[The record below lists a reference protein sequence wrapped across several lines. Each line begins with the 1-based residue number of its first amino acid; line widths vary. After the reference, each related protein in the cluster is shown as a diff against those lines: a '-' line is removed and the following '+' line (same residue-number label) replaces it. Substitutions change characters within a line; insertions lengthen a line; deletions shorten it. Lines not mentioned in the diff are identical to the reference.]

1 MASVKGVEAL
11 AVGGTE
17 VSLGKLL
24 DSFAGVRATVLG
36 DLMLDEYIFGRA
48 SRISPEAPV
57 MVVRQE
63 RTNSVPGGAANV
75 AKNVTA
81 LGGQVRVIGV
91 VGADDAGQILAAA
104 LRALPMTQA
113 TVIKDA
119 GRVTTRKTR
128 IVADNSHQV
137 LRVDSESTDPV
148 LRSIADQL
156 VDAVNAALKETDV
169 LILSDYLKGVL
180 TEAVATAVIDAA
192 NKRGVPVVVN
202 PKPSSARQYRGSQL
216 VTLNRSEAG
225 ELAGREVVGPEDAT
239 EAAKSALQEVG
250 TEFVVVTLG
259 GAGLVAA
266 SEKASFSAI
275 PPRVEVNDPAGAGDT
290 VIATLALCR
299 AKGPLDQPALQ
310 LAAETSARVV
320 RHVGVAVPDE
330 RDLLEIRGL

>member
-1 MASVKGVEAL
+1 M
-11 AVGGTE
+11 
-17 VSLGKLL
+17 SLSKLL
-24 DSFAGVRATVLG
+24 DSFAGVRVTVLG
-36 DLMLDEYIFGRA
+36 DLMLDEYVFGHA

-57 MVVRQE
+57 MVVRQD
-63 RTNSVPGGAANV
+63 RTSSVPGGAANV

-91 VGADDAGQILAAA
+91 VGADDAGQILTAA

-113 TVIKDA
+113 TVFKDA

-128 IVADNSHQV
+128 IVADHAHQV
-137 LRVDSESTDPV
+137 LRVDNESTEPV

-156 VDAVNAALKETDV
+156 VDAVSVSLKETDV

-180 TEAVATAVIDAA
+180 TEAVARGVIDAA
-192 NKRGVPVVVN
+192 NKKGVPVVVN
-202 PKPSSARQYRGSQL
+202 PKPATARQYRGSQL

-225 ELAGREVVGPEDAT
+225 ELAGREVSGPEDAV
-239 EAAKSALQEVG
+239 EAARSARAEIG
-250 TEFVVVTLG
+250 TETVVVTLG
-259 GAGLVAA
+259 GAGLVSVGERDSFAA
-266 SEKASFSAI
+266 M

-290 VIATLALCR
+290 VIATLALCC
-299 AKGPLDQPALQ
+299 AKGPLDQRALQ

-330 RDLLEIRGL
+330 RDLAEIRGL